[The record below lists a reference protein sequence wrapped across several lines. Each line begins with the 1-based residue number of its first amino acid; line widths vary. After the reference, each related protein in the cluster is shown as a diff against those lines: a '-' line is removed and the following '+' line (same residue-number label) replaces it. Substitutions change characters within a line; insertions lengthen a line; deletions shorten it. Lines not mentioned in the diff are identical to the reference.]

1 MSLDQTNVVDAI
13 GVDDATGELVLTIT
27 DHLEWTGSD
36 KEHLLLLQ
44 EKLNTYLGFV
54 ESGEMLETYPDAK
67 GRAVLIDVVCKY
79 LPSQHAQRLLQQS
92 CTNRR
97 RCRNKTPASIV
108 SRRLVFGDE
117 ASKDRVV
124 EHRIRQEPRQL
135 HPLAFIGNPVKAK
148 VHYVRF
154 RAGRR
159 QLRPDRASAFAFAM
173 SRSAFANTSGV

>member
-79 LPSQHAQRLLQQS
+79 LPSQHAQGFYNKVAQIVEGAGIKLQHRL
-92 CTNRR
+92 
-97 RCRNKTPASIV
+97 
-108 SRRLVFGDE
+108 
-117 ASKDRVV
+117 
-124 EHRIRQEPRQL
+124 
-135 HPLAFIGNPVKAK
+135 
-148 VHYVRF
+148 F
-154 RAGRR
+154 RAG
-159 QLRPDRASAFAFAM
+159 
-173 SRSAFANTSGV
+173 